1 MKRGIC
7 VVVLLAVLISSPA
20 FSASAAYASELDRA
34 PVSSQAVAP
43 TDPIIPPTW
52 DIVADNFESGSLAAW
67 SAVEPSRLSLLPG
80 GGRNGSTGLAVA
92 VGQDDAYIYRSRVA
106 YAVEGYLTF
115 WLNPN
120 GVALPE
126 PTPNYWPPGTSLCA
140 GEVRSS
146 ASDWWPPLVGFY
158 LRKPPGQGYQG
169 YIAYPKASGYFYDW
183 QSGAFALSDGWQKIT
198 LGYRIDTW
206 VAVWVN
212 DTLVRSYDSEVVH
225 DDPSGDV
232 IEFGKVNTNSSSTPS
247 GSIRLDDVAF
257 QVPRVDDLW
266 VNGVNGS
273 DAYNGLAPATAFR
286 TIQRAADLA
295 GPGTT
300 VHILPGIYR
309 ETVYPAL
316 SGSAAEP
323 TVYRAENGPGTAIV
337 RGSEPSSALTW
348 TKLTSDPIGMPAG
361 VYANVYWA
369 DLSAWNLDG
378 PPRFVMEVPPLSSPP
393 VGETETKAEIWYN
406 SDYLSSPPVGETE
419 TKAEIWYN
427 SDYLSSPP
435 VGETETKAE
444 IWYNS
449 DYLSSPPVGET
460 ETKAEIWYNNDYLS
474 SPPVGGTEGGSRL
487 PLARE
492 PDWQVTT
499 EWKTHEFWWAA
510 DGGSAPAACDP
521 VTNDDHNCDLP
532 QRSMTQLTDLTNDS
546 EPAGI
551 EAGNLT
557 TLGDLTG
564 GTLVAIDT
572 LQGHYVYR
580 RTITA
585 HDVGAGRITVDR
597 VCEHDGGSGNPGLGW
612 GSKYYVENKPYLLD
626 TPGEWWYDTATKR
639 LYLWPPTPANPAT
652 LDIEISRRTNGF
664 SLRDRSYTVL
674 DGLTVELLNGSAI
687 YLANWETHKAYKD
700 IVRNATLRY
709 ANWGLYIEQSVRA
722 AAPPE
727 NIIDG
732 FTLEDSE
739 IAYIDTF
746 AIRLIDW
753 WENGAAADSFTRS
766 GIVNTVI
773 RNNEMHHLGFRTDG
787 DNAVG
792 ASFGFVNRLRF
803 EGNHVHHV
811 AHNGIQFSRSVIQSD
826 KTYGFSPAEIKTG
839 DILIADN
846 IFERACQLT
855 TDCGGLKFWGSPPDN
870 HVFRNVLITGNI
882 FRDSV
887 GWTYVSEKRGRW
899 TGGNGS
905 PVRGMGAFG
914 LYVDHASGIHAYRNL
929 AYNNAYNGY
938 MFSGVWRDGPMI
950 YVNNVAAN
958 SLYGFALGSGYD
970 THGSVDTRVLDNIVV
985 NNEAFGMTVGY
996 ATGRTQ
1002 NMTIDHN
1009 LYHANGWGGMWRA
1022 GPMVIRQ
1029 VSASGAS
1036 WEPQQTLDEVQTNTP
1051 WEDHGLEGDPAFLAY
1066 NVADR
1071 EMFDGS
1077 WPDFHLTAASSN
1089 AIDRGA
1095 TTLPASLTAL
1105 LIAFGVTDPH
1115 WGAAYD
1121 IGRYEAGFALLA
1133 QPPAQSIDPGGTA
1146 RYAISLYPPDLPHT
1160 VTLSV
1165 ASPAPELMATIGPTM
1180 LAAGETAT
1188 LTVTDTHTGTLEIG
1202 LGYAITVTGA
1212 GGGFMQTTGVRLL
1225 VGGARLYLPLVT
1237 RSSLR

>member
-1 MKRGIC
+1 MKRVAC
-7 VVVLLAVLISSPA
+7 VLILLAVLIASPA
-20 FSASAAYASELDRA
+20 FSAPAA
-34 PVSSQAVAP
+34 PV
-43 TDPIIPPTW
+43 IPPTW
-52 DIVADNFESGSLAAW
+52 DVVADNFESGSLAAW
-67 SAVEPSRLSLLPG
+67 YTVEASRLSLLPG

-92 VGQDDAYIYRSRVA
+92 VSQVDAYIYLSRVA

-146 ASDWWPPLVGFY
+146 ASDWWPPLIGFY

-183 QSGAFALSDGWQKIT
+183 ESGAFPLVDGWQKIT

-212 DTLVRSYDSEVVH
+212 DTLVRYYDSGIVH

-257 QVPRVDDLW
+257 LVPRVDDLW
-266 VNGVNGS
+266 VDGVNGN
-273 DAYNGLAPATAFR
+273 DEYDGLTPATAFR
-286 TIQRAADLA
+286 TIQRAAALA

-323 TVYRAENGPGTAIV
+323 AVYRAENGPGTVII
-337 RGSEPSSALTW
+337 RGSEPASALTW
-348 TKLTSDPIGMPAG
+348 TKLTNDPIGMPAG

-369 DLSAWNLDG
+369 DLSAWNLNG
-378 PPRFVMEVPPLSSPP
+378 PPRFIMEMPPLSSPP
-393 VGETETKAEIWYN
+393 SGGTEGETQGETSTGRENRQQN
-406 SDYLSSPPVGETE
+406 SLSSPP
-419 TKAEIWYN
+419 
-427 SDYLSSPP
+427 P
-435 VGETETKAE
+435 
-444 IWYNS
+444 
-449 DYLSSPPVGET
+449 
-460 ETKAEIWYNNDYLS
+460 
-474 SPPVGGTEGGSRL
+474 GGTEGGSRL

-492 PDWQVTT
+492 PDWQVAT

-521 VTNDDHNCDLP
+521 VTNADHNCDLP
-532 QRSMTQLTDLTNDS
+532 QRSMTQLTDRTNDS
-546 EPAGI
+546 EPVGI

-557 TLGDLTG
+557 TLGSLIS

-572 LQGHYVYR
+572 YQGHYVYR

-585 HDVGAGRITVDR
+585 HDVAAGRITVDR
-597 VCEHDGGSGNPGLGW
+597 ACEHDGGSGNPGLGW

-626 TPGEWWYDTATKR
+626 TPGEWWYDPATKR

-652 LDIEISRRTNGF
+652 LNIEISRRTNGF
-664 SLRDRSYTVL
+664 SLRDRSYTIL
-674 DGLTVELLNGSAI
+674 DGLTIELLNGSAI
-687 YLANWETHKAYKD
+687 YLANWETHKAYHD

-709 ANWGLYIEQSVRA
+709 ANWGVYLEQSVRA
-722 AAPPE
+722 TAPPG
-727 NIIDG
+727 NMIDG

-753 WENGAAADSFTRS
+753 WENSAAADSFTRS

-773 RNNEMHHLGFRTDG
+773 RNNEMHHLGFRTDD

-792 ASFGFVNRLRF
+792 ASLSFVNKLRF

-811 AHNGIQFSRSVIQSD
+811 AHNGIQFSRSVIQSA
-826 KTYGFSPAEIKTG
+826 KTYGFSPEEIKTG
-839 DILIADN
+839 DILIANN

-855 TDCGGLKFWGSPPDN
+855 TDCGGLKFWGNPPDN

-899 TGGNGS
+899 TGDADS
-905 PVRGMGAFG
+905 QVRGMGAFG
-914 LYVDHASGIHAYRNL
+914 LYVDHASGIHAYRNV

-958 SLYGFALGSGYD
+958 SLYGFALGSSYD
-970 THGSVDTRVLDNIVV
+970 THGSVDTRLINNIVV

-996 ATGRTQ
+996 AEDRTQ
-1002 NMTIDHN
+1002 NMIIDYN
-1009 LYHANGWGGMWRA
+1009 LYHANGWGGMWHA

-1029 VSASGAS
+1029 VSASGTS
-1036 WEPQQTLDEVQTNTP
+1036 WEPQQTLDEVRTNTP
-1051 WEDHGLEGDPAFLAY
+1051 WEDHGREGDPAFRDY
-1066 NVADR
+1066 DVTDR
-1071 EMFDGS
+1071 AMFDGS

-1089 AIDRGA
+1089 AIDRG
-1095 TTLPASLTAL
+1095 TTALPASLTAL
-1105 LIAFGVTDPH
+1105 LTAFGVTDPH

-1133 QPPAQSIDPGGTA
+1133 QPPARSIDPGGTA

-1165 ASPAPELMATIGPTM
+1165 AAPAPELIVTLAPTA

-1188 LTVTDTHTGTLEIG
+1188 LTVTDTHTGTLELG
-1202 LGYAITVTGA
+1202 LGYMITVTGV
-1212 GGGFMQTTGVRLL
+1212 GGGFTQTTGVRLL
-1225 VGGARLYLPLVT
+1225 VGGARLYLPLVMRASGLVVT
-1237 RSSLR
+1237 TAQQ